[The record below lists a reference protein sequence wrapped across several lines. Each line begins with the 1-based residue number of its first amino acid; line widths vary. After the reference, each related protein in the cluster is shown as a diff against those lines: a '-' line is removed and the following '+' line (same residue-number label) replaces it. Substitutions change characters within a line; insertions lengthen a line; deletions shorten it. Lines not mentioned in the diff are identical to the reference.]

1 MDCPIPSHR
10 DESKVWKY
18 EQVPMYDPHALFAYL
33 FDDIGLQIPD
43 REIRTYWR
51 EAALAGCPWAIDEPG
66 DRIPVKI
73 FGDDCVYDERQT
85 KAYAIVLSLPLWRP
99 KSARNSRF
107 LLWADRSSNF
117 VGFEGMLPVL
127 ARMVWSLNIAYDT
140 RLPKTGYRF
149 AVTEIGGDWAW
160 QRFFWQIQR
169 HWNGHKPC
177 PYCDVEKFGPQGFGH
192 LCDIVWVSNNF
203 FIANLVGSGGSQRVN
218 PFILLRNFHISLV
231 HPCQLHNLNL
241 GLLWTSNGGG
251 VATFAELGF
260 FGDASNSLALVV
272 ETAWDD
278 FKLFMKH
285 ERKRCSQTKFTV
297 KMIFKPAHG
306 AYLSAK
312 GHNSRVIA
320 DWLADCANRA
330 WTKNLGGDRMFGL
343 WLKDQPNLLQLA
355 YQNEQLAPLCFGLLL
370 GWKCGVSRPGIAT
383 PKVCGITV
391 RNLKCLFFSW

>member
-10 DESKVWKY
+10 DESKAWKY
-18 EQVPMYDPHALFAYL
+18 QQVPMYDPHSVLAYL

-43 REIRTYWR
+43 SEIRKYWR
-51 EAALAGCPWAIDEPG
+51 EAALAGCPWALEEPG
-66 DRIPVKI
+66 YRIPVKI
-73 FGDDCVYDERQT
+73 FGDDCVYDDRKT
-85 KAYAIVLSLPLWRP
+85 KAYAIVMSLPLWRP
-99 KSARNSRF
+99 KAARNSRF
-107 LLWADRSSNF
+107 LLWSDRSSNF

-127 ARMVWSLNIAYDT
+127 ARIVWSLNLAYDT

-160 QRFFWQIQR
+160 QRFFWQFDR

-177 PYCDVEKFGPQGFGH
+177 PFCNVDKFGPEGYGQ
-192 LCDIVWVSNNF
+192 LRDISWVSSNF
-203 FIANLVGSGGSQRVN
+203 FVNLVGTGGSRRVN
-218 PFILLRNFHISLV
+218 PFILLRNFHVSLV
-231 HPCQLHNLNL
+231 QSCQLHNLNL
-241 GLLWTSNGGG
+241 GLLWTSNGAAL
-251 VATFAELGF
+251 ATFAELGF
-260 FGDASNSLALVV
+260 FGNPTTSLALVV
-272 ETAWDD
+272 EAAWDD

-320 DWLADCANRA
+320 DWLANCADRA
-330 WTKNLGGDRMFGL
+330 WTRNLGGDRQFGL

-370 GWKCGVSRPGIAT
+370 GWKWEWPGIAT
-383 PKVCGITV
+383 QKVSGIRAGV
-391 RNLKCLFFSW
+391 KIEL